1 MKRVTAF
8 GFDFILL
15 AATLLLLCFGILFI
29 YSSGVSALGGRSSG
43 EFLRQLAWAGSGLLL
58 LVGVILVNHARLRDT
73 AVYLYGL
80 SILLLLVT
88 RFLGREVHGARSW
101 LGVGDFGIQPSE
113 FAKITTILLLAAYLS
128 GIGKGVRELPRFLL
142 GLAIV
147 LLPVGLILLQ
157 PDMGTALV
165 YFPIFLFMSF
175 AAGAR
180 MRHLAYLVAAA
191 LGMVVLA
198 VLPHYSRWLLG
209 REAGLLAVL
218 AGFGLARYILAA
230 LALVTALSAW
240 GYWGF
245 KRRYFFWILY
255 VVSLIFLSNAG
266 AMLINRV
273 LKDYQ
278 IMRFIVF
285 LDPQVDPQG
294 AGWNLLQSVTA
305 VGSGGFAGKGFLKG
319 TQSHYQFL
327 PQQSTDFI
335 FSILAEEWGFLGG
348 LLVFGLFLVILLRGV
363 RIMYIARDDFGMFV
377 AAGVVGMIFFHV
389 VINLGMAMG
398 IMPITGIPLFF
409 LSYGGS
415 SLWTA
420 LIGVGLLLDIYFR
433 RYGH

>member
-1 MKRVTAF
+1 VKRVTAF

-58 LVGVILVNHARLRDT
+58 LVGVILVNHARLRDM

-80 SILLLLVT
+80 SILLLLAT
-88 RFLGREVHGARSW
+88 CFLGREVHGARSW
-101 LGVGDFGIQPSE
+101 LGIGDFGIQPSE
-113 FAKITTILLLAAYLS
+113 FAKITTILLLGAYLS

-165 YFPIFLFMSF
+165 YFPIFLFMNF

-180 MRHLAYLVAAA
+180 IRHLAYLVAAA
-191 LGMVVLA
+191 VGMVVLA

-209 REAGLLAVL
+209 REAGLLTAL
-218 AGFGLARYILAA
+218 IGFGLARYILAA
-230 LALVTALSAW
+230 LAAVTTLAAW

-255 VVSLIFLSNAG
+255 VVSLVFLSLAG

-278 IMRFIVF
+278 IMRFVVF
-285 LDPQVDPQG
+285 LDPQVDPRG

-363 RIMYIARDDFGMFV
+363 RIMYIARDDFGMYV

-389 VINLGMAMG
+389 VINIGMAMG
-398 IMPITGIPLFF
+398 IMPITGIPLVF

>member
-1 MKRVTAF
+1 VKRVTAF

-15 AATLLLLCFGILFI
+15 AATLLLLCVGILFI
-29 YSSGVSALGGRSSG
+29 YSSGVSALGGRSPG

-58 LVGVILVNHARLRDT
+58 LVGVILVNHARLRDLS
-73 AVYLYGL
+73 VYLYGL
-80 SILLLLVT
+80 TILLLLAT
-88 RFLGREVHGARSW
+88 RFLGKEVHGARSW

-113 FAKITTILLLAAYLS
+113 FAKITTILLLGAYFA

-180 MRHLAYLVAAA
+180 IRHLAYLVAAGV
-191 LGMVVLA
+191 GMVVLA
-198 VLPHYSRWLLG
+198 VLPHYSHWLLG
-209 REAGLLAVL
+209 RQAGLLAAVT
-218 AGFGLARYILAA
+218 GFGLARYIMAA
-230 LALVTALSAW
+230 LALVSALAAW

-245 KRRYFFWILY
+245 KRRYFYWILY
-255 VVSLIFLSNAG
+255 AVSLIFLSLAG
-266 AMLINRV
+266 AMLINRL
-273 LKDYQ
+273 LKSYQ

-363 RIMYIARDDFGMFV
+363 RIMYIARDDFGMHV

-389 VINLGMAMG
+389 VINIGMAMG

>member
-1 MKRVTAF
+1 VKRVTAL

-15 AATLLLLCFGILFI
+15 AAALLLLGIGLLFI

-43 EFLRQLAWAGSGLLL
+43 EFIRQLAWAGLGLLL
-58 LVGVILVNHARLRDT
+58 LVGVILVNHARLRDL
-73 AVYLYGL
+73 APYLYGL
-80 SILLLLVT
+80 TILLLLAT
-88 RFLGREVHGARSW
+88 RFLGKEVHGARSW
-101 LGVGDFGIQPSE
+101 LGIGDFGIQPSE
-113 FAKITTILLLAAYLS
+113 FAKITTILLLGTYLA
-128 GIGKGVRELPRFLL
+128 GIGKGIRELPRFLL

-180 MRHLAYLVAAA
+180 IRHLAYLVAAGT
-191 LGMVVLA
+191 GMVVLA
-198 VLPHYSRWLLG
+198 VLPHYSRGLLG
-209 REAGLLAVL
+209 REVGLLAAL
-218 AGFGLARYILAA
+218 TGFGLARYILAA
-230 LALVTALSAW
+230 LAVIIALSAW
-240 GYWGF
+240 GFWGF
-245 KRRYFFWILY
+245 KRRYFYWILY
-255 VVSLIFLSNAG
+255 VVSLAALSLAG
-266 AMLINRV
+266 AMLIDRV
-273 LKDYQ
+273 LKGYQ

-319 TQSHYQFL
+319 TQSHYQFQ

-363 RIMYIARDDFGMFV
+363 RIMYIARDDFGMHV

-389 VINLGMAMG
+389 VINIGMAMG

>member
-1 MKRVTAF
+1 VKRVTAF
-8 GFDFILL
+8 GFDFALL
-15 AATLLLLCFGILFI
+15 AATLLLTTFGILFI
-29 YSSGVSALGGRSSG
+29 YSSGVSVVGGRSSG
-43 EFLRQLAWAGSGLLL
+43 EFLKQLAWAGSGLLL
-58 LVGVILVNHARLRDT
+58 LAGVILVNHSRLRDV
-73 AVYLYGL
+73 AVYFYGL
-80 SILLLLVT
+80 TILLLLLT
-88 RFLGREVHGARSW
+88 RFVGREVHGARSW

-113 FAKITTILLLAAYLS
+113 FAKISTILLLGAYLA

-142 GLAIV
+142 GLVIV
-147 LLPVGLILLQ
+147 LLPMGLVLLQ

-165 YFPIFLFMSF
+165 YIPIFLFMSYS
-175 AAGAR
+175 AGAR
-180 MRHLAYLVAAA
+180 ARHLAYLIAAG

-198 VLPHYSRWLLG
+198 VLPHYSQWLLG
-209 REAGLLAVL
+209 REAGLAAALT
-218 AGFGLARYILAA
+218 GFGLAKYVLAA
-230 LALVTALSAW
+230 LALITALSAW

-245 KRRYFFWILY
+245 KRRYFYWILY
-255 VVSLIFLSNAG
+255 GVSLVALSLAG

-273 LKDYQ
+273 LKPYQ

-348 LLVFGLFLVILLRGV
+348 LAVFALFVVILLRGV
-363 RIMYIARDDFGMFV
+363 RIIYIARDNFGSHV

-389 VINLGMAMG
+389 VINIGMAMG

-420 LIGVGLLLDIYFR
+420 MIGVGLLLDVYFR

>member
-15 AATLLLLCFGILFI
+15 AATLLLVAFGILFI
-29 YSSGVSALGGRSSG
+29 YSSGVSVVGGRSSG
-43 EFLRQLAWAGSGLLL
+43 EFLKQLAWAGTGLLL
-58 LVGVILVNHARLRDT
+58 MVGVILLNHARLRDL
-73 AVYLYGL
+73 AVYIYGL
-80 SILLLLVT
+80 SILLLLLT

-101 LGVGDFGIQPSE
+101 LGIGDFGIQPSE
-113 FAKITTILLLAAYLS
+113 FTKISTILLLAAYLS

-165 YFPIFLFMSF
+165 YFPIFLFMCF

-180 MRHLAYLVAAA
+180 LRHLAYLLFAG
-191 LGMVVLA
+191 LGSVVLA

-209 REAGLLAVL
+209 REAGLLATIT
-218 AGFGLARYILAA
+218 GFGLAKYILAA
-230 LALVTALSAW
+230 LVVVTALSAW

-255 VVSLIFLSNAG
+255 GVSLVFVGLAG

-273 LKDYQ
+273 LKPYQ

-305 VGSGGFAGKGFLKG
+305 VGSGGLAGKGFLGG

-348 LLVFGLFLVILLRGV
+348 LLVFALFLVILLRGL

>member
-1 MKRVTAF
+1 VKRVTAF

-15 AATLLLLCFGILFI
+15 GATALLLACGILFI
-29 YSSGVSALGGRSSG
+29 YSSGVSVLGVRSSG
-43 EFLRQLAWAGSGLLL
+43 EFLKQLAWAGTGLLL
-58 LVGVILVNHARLRDT
+58 TAGVILVNHTRLRDL

-80 SILLLLVT
+80 MVLLLILTSFV
-88 RFLGREVHGARSW
+88 GREVHGARSW
-101 LGVGDFGIQPSE
+101 LGIGEFGIQPSE
-113 FAKITTILLLAAYLS
+113 FAKITTILLFAAYLS

-147 LLPVGLILLQ
+147 LLPAGLILLQ

-165 YFPIFLFMSF
+165 YFPIFLFMAF

-180 MRHLAYLVAAA
+180 MQHLAYLVAA
-191 LGMVVLA
+191 GISMVVLA
-198 VLPHYSRWLLG
+198 VLPHYSHWLLG
-209 REAGLLAVL
+209 REAGLLATL
-218 AGFGLARYILAA
+218 TGFGLAKYILAA
-230 LALVTALSAW
+230 LAVVTALSAW

-255 VVSLIFLSNAG
+255 GVSLAFIGLTG

-273 LKDYQ
+273 LKPYQ

-348 LLVFGLFLVILLRGV
+348 LAVFALFLVILLRGV
-363 RIMYIARDDFGMFV
+363 RIMYIARDDFGMYV

-389 VINLGMAMG
+389 VINIGMAMG

>member
-8 GFDFILL
+8 GFDFFLL
-15 AATLLLLCFGILFI
+15 AAAALLLGFGILFI
-29 YSSGVSALGGRSSG
+29 YSSGVSVVGARSSS
-43 EFLRQLAWAGSGLLL
+43 EFLKQLAWAGSGLLL
-58 LVGVILVNHARLRDT
+58 MVGVILVNHARLRDV
-73 AVYLYGL
+73 AIYLYGL
-80 SILLLLVT
+80 MILLLIATGFV
-88 RFLGREVHGARSW
+88 GREVHGARSW
-101 LGVGDFGIQPSE
+101 LGIGEFGIQPSE
-113 FAKITTILLLAAYLS
+113 FAKITTILLLAAYLT

-142 GLAIV
+142 GMAIV

-165 YFPIFLFMSF
+165 YLPIFLFMCF

-180 MRHLAYLVAAA
+180 LRHLAYLVAAG
-191 LGMVVLA
+191 LLMVILA

-209 REAGLLAVL
+209 REAGLAAALT
-218 AGFGLARYILAA
+218 GFGLSKYILGV

-240 GYWGF
+240 GFWGF
-245 KRRYFFWILY
+245 KRRYFYWILY
-255 VVSLIFLSNAG
+255 AVSLVFGGLTG

-273 LKDYQ
+273 LKGYQ

-305 VGSGGFAGKGFLKG
+305 VGSGGFGGKGFLKG

-335 FSILAEEWGFLGG
+335 FSILAEEWGLLGG
-348 LLVFGLFLVILLRGV
+348 LAVFALFLVILLRGI
-363 RIMYIARDDFGMFV
+363 RIMYIARDDFGMYV

-389 VINLGMAMG
+389 VVNIGMAMG

-420 LIGVGLLLDIYFR
+420 LIGVGLLLDIYLR
-433 RYGH
+433 RYAH

>member
-1 MKRVTAF
+1 
-8 GFDFILL
+8 
-15 AATLLLLCFGILFI
+15 
-29 YSSGVSALGGRSSG
+29 VS
-43 EFLRQLAWAGSGLLL
+43 
-58 LVGVILVNHARLRDT
+58 
-73 AVYLYGL
+73 
-80 SILLLLVT
+80 
-88 RFLGREVHGARSW
+88 
-101 LGVGDFGIQPSE
+101 
-113 FAKITTILLLAAYLS
+113 
-128 GIGKGVRELPRFLL
+128 
-142 GLAIV
+142 
-147 LLPVGLILLQ
+147 
-157 PDMGTALV
+157 
-165 YFPIFLFMSF
+165 
-175 AAGAR
+175 
-180 MRHLAYLVAAA
+180 
-191 LGMVVLA
+191 
-198 VLPHYSRWLLG
+198 
-209 REAGLLAVL
+209 
-218 AGFGLARYILAA
+218 LAA
-230 LALVTALSAW
+230 L
-240 GYWGF
+240 
-245 KRRYFFWILY
+245 
-255 VVSLIFLSNAG
+255 SLAG
-266 AMLINRV
+266 AMLIDRV
-273 LKDYQ
+273 LKGYQ

-363 RIMYIARDDFGMFV
+363 RIMYIARDDFGMHV

-389 VINLGMAMG
+389 VINIGMAMG

>member
-1 MKRVTAF
+1 MA
-8 GFDFILL
+8 
-15 AATLLLLCFGILFI
+15 
-29 YSSGVSALGGRSSG
+29 
-43 EFLRQLAWAGSGLLL
+43 
-58 LVGVILVNHARLRDT
+58 
-73 AVYLYGL
+73 
-80 SILLLLVT
+80 
-88 RFLGREVHGARSW
+88 
-101 LGVGDFGIQPSE
+101 
-113 FAKITTILLLAAYLS
+113 
-128 GIGKGVRELPRFLL
+128 
-142 GLAIV
+142 
-147 LLPVGLILLQ
+147 
-157 PDMGTALV
+157 
-165 YFPIFLFMSF
+165 F

-180 MRHLAYLVAAA
+180 MRHLAYLVAAG
-191 LGMVVLA
+191 LSMVVLA

-209 REAGLLAVL
+209 REAGLLATL
-218 AGFGLARYILAA
+218 TGFGLAKYILAA
-230 LALVTALSAW
+230 LAVVTALSAW

-255 VVSLIFLSNAG
+255 GVSLAFIGLTG

-273 LKDYQ
+273 LKGYQ

-348 LLVFGLFLVILLRGV
+348 LAVFVLFLVILLRGV
-363 RIMYIARDDFGMFV
+363 RIMYIARDDFGMYV

-389 VINLGMAMG
+389 VINIGMAMG